1 MEDKIIV
8 FDTTLRDGEQ
18 SPGFS
23 MNTAE
28 KIHLASQLENLRL
41 DVLEAGFPSSSQG
54 DFEAVQMIAQ
64 KIRTVQV
71 AALAR
76 TSKLDIDAAWGAIK
90 RAANPRIHVF
100 IATSDIHLEHKLKMT
115 RDQVINQ
122 AVDAVKYATQFT
134 NNVEF
139 SAEDGSRSDRDFLCK
154 VFEAAI
160 SAGAT
165 TVNLP
170 DTVGYAIPAE
180 FADLVTYVKGHT
192 PNIGKAILS
201 VHCHN
206 DLGLATANTLASI
219 NAGARQVEVTVNGIG
234 ERAGNTSLE
243 EVVMALHTRR
253 NYLPYYTEIDTR
265 EIYPSSHLLAMIT
278 GIPVQPNKAIVGA
291 NAFAHEA
298 GIHQDGVLKNKTTY
312 EIIEPTTVGL
322 KTNRL
327 IMGKHSGR
335 HAFRDR
341 LRKLGYE
348 LSEGDIDRLFTK
360 FKDLADKRK
369 EIVDEDLEVLVAEEV
384 LRVPD
389 TYKLKYLNVISG
401 TATVPT
407 ATVQLEIQGKEKQKA
422 GFGIGPIDATY
433 NTIAKMTGTKS
444 KLLRFSIDSLTGG
457 TDAQGGV
464 TVRLEENGVQTL
476 GKGNDPDIIVASAKA
491 FINGLNRLAHLK
503 RNSSAHKTK

>member
-28 KIHLASQLENLRL
+28 KIHLASQLENLKI
-41 DVLEAGFPSSSQG
+41 DVLEAGFPSSSEG

-64 KIRTVQV
+64 KVRTVQV
-71 AALAR
+71 AAIAR
-76 TSKLDIDAAWGAIK
+76 TSKEDIDAAWGAIK
-90 RAANPRIHVF
+90 QAANPRIHVF
-100 IATSDIHLEHKLKMT
+100 IATSDIHLEHKLKMN
-115 RDQVINQ
+115 RDQVITQ

-134 NNVEF
+134 SNVEF
-139 SAEDGSRSDRDFLCK
+139 SAEDASRSDRDFLCK

-180 FADLVTYVKGHT
+180 FADLIAYVKSHT
-192 PNIGKAILS
+192 PNIGRVILS

-253 NYLPYYTEIDTR
+253 NYLPYRTEVDTR

-278 GIPVQPNKAIVGA
+278 GISVQPNKAIVGA

-298 GIHQDGVLKNKTTY
+298 GIHQDGVLKNQTTY
-312 EIIEPTTVGL
+312 EIIEPATVGL
-322 KTNRL
+322 ETNRL
-327 IMGKHSGR
+327 VMGKHSGR
-335 HAFRDR
+335 HAFTDR
-341 LRKLGYE
+341 LSKLGYE
-348 LSEGDIDRLFTK
+348 LSEGDIDRLFIK

-369 EIVDEDLEVLVAEEV
+369 EIVDEDLEVLVAEEI

-389 TYKLKYLNVISG
+389 TFKLKYLNVISG

-422 GFGIGPIDATY
+422 GFGVGPIDATF

-503 RNSSAHKTK
+503 RNSSAHKTE